1 MMVGANRLTTAHQ
14 RVAESRRLLL
24 AISVVVVLA
33 LALVPWTTTS
43 YVTGLVFNGLVFAML
58 GVSWNL
64 LAGYAGQI
72 SLGHAAFF
80 GIGAYAT
87 AWLTTP
93 TQAGFPEALAAIPV
107 PVAMLVGGLAAAS
120 IAAVVGPVMFR
131 LEGHYFAIGTLAL
144 ATIIELLIGQLRS
157 ISGGSSGFYVNT
169 PDSLGVLG
177 FDPELMTY
185 YLGVLAT
192 ILVVAGTYWIVGS
205 RSGLGMRAVKDDEDA
220 ASTLGVQ
227 PLRYKMVAFVV
238 SAAMAGLAGA
248 VYGQYVLY
256 LNPEA
261 TLSVTWTIDTLVVVI
276 LGGMGTMAGPLF
288 GAGLFLLLDN
298 VLASFIGSLATT
310 IEGVVIV
317 LFVLFLPYGLYGY
330 LSSEAD
336 IGEDGPD
343 ESTSAEDERPA
354 D

>member
-1 MMVGANRLTTAHQ
+1 MSA
-14 RVAESRRLLL
+14 
-24 AISVVVVLA
+24 
-33 LALVPWTTTS
+33 
-43 YVTGLVFNGLVFAML
+43 
-58 GVSWNL
+58 
-64 LAGYAGQI
+64 
-72 SLGHAAFF
+72 
-80 GIGAYAT
+80 
-87 AWLTTP
+87 
-93 TQAGFPEALAAIPV
+93 
-107 PVAMLVGGLAAAS
+107 
-120 IAAVVGPVMFR
+120 
-131 LEGHYFAIGTLAL
+131 
-144 ATIIELLIGQLRS
+144 
-157 ISGGSSGFYVNT
+157 
-169 PDSLGVLG
+169 PDSLEILG
-177 FDPELMTY
+177 LGSEIVTY
-185 YLGVLAT
+185 YLGVLAA

-227 PLRYKMVAFVV
+227 PLRYKMIAFVV

-288 GAGLFLLLDN
+288 GAGLFLILDN

-310 IEGVVIV
+310 VEGVVIV

-330 LSSEAD
+330 LSGEAD
-336 IGEDGPD
+336 VGEGGPG
-343 ESTSAEDERPA
+343 ENTSAEDDAGTTTDATADDEQPA